1 MFQKRK
7 LETID
12 GFVGYFEFLKPEFPS
27 KVLFENE
34 LYNSVSHAY
43 MAAQTSDPIMRRR
56 ILKAPTHK
64 DMLEIASIVEPEE
77 KWQKRR

>member
-12 GFVGYFEFLKPEFPS
+12 GFVGYFEFLKPEYPS
-27 KVLFENE
+27 KVFFEGE
-34 LYNSVSHAY
+34 IYNSVSHAY

-64 DMLEIASIVEPEE
+64 DMLEIASIVEPEAE
-77 KWQKRR
+77 WLTKR